1 MNRLSMLTAFSA
13 LGLILAA
20 APANALQDL
29 APSSIIFLIADQG
42 APSKSGASN
51 RPTAGG
57 GQGEDTTAQ
66 GDGPR
71 ALPPSGAPG
80 FKHDDGSSPRSNDG
94 GNRQSKDNSKA
105 GTTNPTSPRSPMNSG
120 R

>member
-1 MNRLSMLTAFSA
+1 MNRLSLLTAFSA
-13 LGLILAA
+13 LGLIIAA
-20 APANALQDL
+20 TPADALQDQ
-29 APSSIIFLIADQG
+29 APSAVFLIADQG
-42 APSKSGASN
+42 AQSQSGAGN

-57 GQGEDTTAQ
+57 GEGEDTAAQ

-105 GTTNPTSPRSPMNSG
+105 GAANPTSPRSPMNRG

>member
-1 MNRLSMLTAFSA
+1 MNRLSVLTAFSA
-13 LGLILAA
+13 LGLCIAA
-20 APANALQDL
+20 APPADALQDQ
-29 APSSIIFLIADQG
+29 APSSFLVKDQAG
-42 APSKSGASN
+42 QGQSPSSN

-57 GQGEDTTAQ
+57 GEGEDTARQ

-80 FKHDDGSSPRSNDG
+80 FKHDDGSPRPNDG
-94 GNRQSKDNSKA
+94 NMQSKDNSKA
-105 GTTNPTSPRSPMNSG
+105 GTANPTSPRAPMNSG

>member
-1 MNRLSMLTAFSA
+1 MNRLSLLAALSA
-13 LGLILAA
+13 LGLFIAV
-20 APANALQDL
+20 APPADALQDQ
-29 APSSIIFLIADQG
+29 APSSSLVKNQAAQ
-42 APSKSGASN
+42 SQSESSN

-57 GQGEDTTAQ
+57 GEGEDTARQ

-80 FKHDDGSSPRSNDG
+80 FKHDDGSSPRSKDG
-94 GNRQSKDNSKA
+94 GNMPSKDNSKA
-105 GTTNPTSPRSPMNSG
+105 GTANPTSPRSPMNSG

>member
-1 MNRLSMLTAFSA
+1 MNQLSLLTAFSA
-13 LGLILAA
+13 LGLIIAA
-20 APANALQDL
+20 TPANALQDQT
-29 APSSIIFLIADQG
+29 PSSVLLIANQ
-42 APSKSGASN
+42 AAQSQSGAGN

-57 GQGEDTTAQ
+57 GEGEDTAAQ

-94 GNRQSKDNSKA
+94 GNKQSKKQFKS
-105 GTTNPTSPRSPMNSG
+105 RSGESHVP
-120 R
+120 